1 MTKEAEEVSVRL
13 ETPQEVLEEY
23 REMQEE
29 IDERLA
35 KQGLDLGNFS
45 ADAHG
50 ESDDSQS
57 SGEPGT

>member
-1 MTKEAEEVSVRL
+1 
-13 ETPQEVLEEY
+13 
-23 REMQEE
+23 
-29 IDERLA
+29 LA

-57 SGEPGT
+57 SDEPGTKLNQTENSTAESAGETLAKEGSSARLINRIV